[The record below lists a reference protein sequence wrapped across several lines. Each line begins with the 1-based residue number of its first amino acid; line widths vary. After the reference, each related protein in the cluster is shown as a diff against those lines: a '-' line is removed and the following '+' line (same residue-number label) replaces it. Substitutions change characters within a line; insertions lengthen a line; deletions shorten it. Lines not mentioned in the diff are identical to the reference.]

1 MVNWHLLANEKK
13 IHHTTMSRKVFLKYY
28 VLGMVLAVLGVTAF
42 VVPFVMGDVLPVS
55 PYAAG
60 VVLLVLSAVPI
71 GIGEW
76 RKRREMILI
85 TTERVLVRKLDE
97 KSGGVNIEAIP
108 FDKLTNVRVR
118 QSRMQRVMN
127 IGDVVFVVVS
137 EEHVLKDI
145 DSPYMVERA
154 VYKIIEKEKERGM

>member
-13 IHHTTMSRKVFLKYY
+13 IHHTTMSRKVFLKFYIFGILL
-28 VLGMVLAVLGVTAF
+28 VALAVAAF
-42 VVPFVMGDVLPVS
+42 VAPFVIGDVLPVS
-55 PYAAG
+55 PHVAG

-71 GIGEW
+71 GIAE
-76 RKRREMILI
+76 RKKGREMILI
-85 TTERVLVRKLDE
+85 TTERVLVRKYDE

-118 QSRMQRVMN
+118 QTRMQRMLN

-137 EEHVLKDI
+137 AEHVLKDI
-145 DSPYMVERA
+145 DSPYAVERA